1 VSAKNIERLQRLTSE
16 LLSVAR
22 CALADLEGIMP
33 EFEPDGDRE
42 HPAWQTI
49 AELKQAII
57 KAEAEAEQSE
67 QVWEFTFKCVQAAES
82 RDEALSAALEYLAEY
97 ADKGELEPT
106 DSQLLDE
113 GDYDVV
119 Q

>member
-1 VSAKNIERLQRLTSE
+1 L
-16 LLSVAR
+16 
-22 CALADLEGIMP
+22 
-33 EFEPDGDRE
+33 
-42 HPAWQTI
+42 
-49 AELKQAII
+49 
-57 KAEAEAEQSE
+57 SE

-106 DSQLLDE
+106 DSKLLDE

-119 Q
+119 E